1 MQGPWRHSQVLVLC
15 SCLSVGTGMALT
27 PVREGMEELW
37 VRQFN
42 LWVHS
47 SGDLTSPRVLGSCD
61 LAVMSLLPSARSGG
75 MGSSYWRQWGPA
87 GPCRGKL
94 NFLLIELSVVTQACP

>member
-1 MQGPWRHSQVLVLC
+1 MGQVLVLC
-15 SCLSVGTGMALT
+15 SCLSVGARMALI

-42 LWVHS
+42 SWVLS
-47 SGDLTSPRVLGSCD
+47 SGALPSPQVLGSCD

-75 MGSSYWRQWGPA
+75 TGSACWGQWGPA

-94 NFLLIELSVVTQACP
+94 DFLLVELSVVAQACP